1 MNEREENLITRIKEL
16 TLLLGGEFTQTSTL
30 NSMGRSSK
38 KIVIEYDI
46 NVKNE

>member
-1 MNEREENLITRIKEL
+1 MDVRQ
-16 TLLLGGEFTQTSTL
+16 TLDTVVEYLGGTRAEYETL

-46 NVKNE
+46 KQKDSADN